1 MNHGKIIDTALTKLV
16 VTVGS
21 KEEQNVTFENVCA
34 STHFSG
40 GKKCQSNGI
49 LDGIKIKYPVY
60 THRISK
66 EKIFV
71 PSVLGNVSLNESYV
85 EDASL
90 LRLAYILDKE
100 KKNAIGKS
108 NF

>member
-1 MNHGKIIDTALTKLV
+1 M
-16 VTVGS
+16 
-21 KEEQNVTFENVCA
+21 CA

-40 GKKCQSNGI
+40 GKNCQSNGI

-60 THRISK
+60 THSESK

-90 LRLAYILDKE
+90 LRLSYILDKE